1 MFYDPFAFPAF
12 GKCWSSSKEY
22 SKFKP
27 MLAIEKTT
35 TCNKEKISFKD
46 MQRFQGENS
55 PRDEGRK
62 FLIILL
68 LIN

>member
-1 MFYDPFAFPAF
+1 MFYDPFVFPAF

-35 TCNKEKISFKD
+35 TCNKEKYLLKICKDFKEKTVPE
-46 MQRFQGENS
+46 MKVEN
-55 PRDEGRK
+55 
-62 FLIILL
+62 F
-68 LIN
+68 